1 MTINYKIAIELL
13 ELDDDF
19 TQKELRKAYFKKCLM
34 YHPDKNPHGKQM
46 FRKVQESYEYLLNN
60 CKNSINKSKNE
71 KMNSFVGNT
80 YSEIFRNYI
89 YSIKPDFFNTDD
101 IEKII
106 QIVSKITQTIINNSD
121 DVAIKIIDKLD
132 EDTCNK
138 VYQFISNYKNIFN
151 LSPEF
156 LIKMRESINKRF
168 ETLPTIILKPEIKDL
183 LNSNIFI
190 YENEGGIND
199 KNISENIKYYIP
211 LWHEELHFKYHIVH
225 IHPNLPEY
233 INLDSDNNI
242 IVSHRIHSSELITKE
257 NIEIYIQ
264 DKLYI
269 IHRSDIKLIEY
280 QKITIKNSGMPLIN
294 EKDIYDVSKKSNIIV
309 ELYIEF

>member
-13 ELDDDF
+13 ELNDEF

-60 CKNSINKSKNE
+60 CKKGINKCNNDDVK
-71 KMNSFVGNT
+71 SFVGNT
-80 YSEIFRNYI
+80 YSEIFKNFI

-101 IEKII
+101 VDKIT
-106 QIVSKITQTIINNSD
+106 QIVSKITQTILNNSD

-132 EDTCNK
+132 EETCNK

-151 LSPEF
+151 LTPEF

-168 ETLPTIILKPEIKDL
+168 ETLPTIILKPEINDL
-183 LNSNIFI
+183 LNANIFI
-190 YENEGGIND
+190 YEHECEID
-199 KNISENIKYYIP
+199 YESEYENIKYYIP
-211 LWHEELHFKYHIVH
+211 LWHQELHFKYHIVH
-225 IHPNLPEY
+225 IHPNLPEN
-233 INLDSDNNI
+233 IKLDSDNNI
-242 IVSHRIHSSELITKE
+242 IVTHKISLSELISKE
-257 NIEIYIQ
+257 NIEIYVQ

-280 QKITIKNSGMPLIN
+280 QKIVIQGSGMPLIN
-294 EKDIYDVSKKSNIIV
+294 EKDIYDISNKGNITV
-309 ELYIEF
+309 ELYIDF